1 MTSGLPLMTNFYV
14 YLHRYASGPKTG
26 QIFYVGKGCGKRAA
40 SRNGRN
46 AYWNNIVRKYGFTY
60 EFAENNLSDDAA
72 FSIEQKLIDEI
83 GLDSLAN
90 LYTGGNGGR
99 SPSEESRE
107 RMRRSN
113 TATKAELKARGFDR
127 TGTKWTPDVRSKLLS
142 KELRAKIGESQRK
155 RIICSNGM
163 TFSHGDAAAEWLS
176 ESGRV
181 GVSKSNISKCCHGQR
196 KSAYGFKWAFAF
208 STA

>member
-1 MTSGLPLMTNFYV
+1 MTNFYV
-14 YLHRYASGPKTG
+14 YLHRYASGPKHG
-26 QIFYVGKGCGKRAA
+26 EIFYVGKGRGKRST

-46 AYWNNIVRKYGFTY
+46 SYWKNIVNKYGFTC
-60 EFAENNLSDDAA
+60 ELAAIGLTEDIA
-72 FSIEQKLIDEI
+72 FSIEQKIIDSI
-83 GLDSLAN
+83 GLEALAN

-99 SPSEESRE
+99 SPSEVSRE

-113 TATKAELKARGFDR
+113 TVTKSQLKARGFDR
-127 TGTKWTPDVRSKLLS
+127 TGSKWTPEVRAKLLS
-142 KELRAKIGESQRK
+142 SELRAKIGEAQRK
-155 RIICSNGM
+155 TIVCSNGM
-163 TFSHGDAAAEWLS
+163 TFSHGDAAVEWLS
-176 ESGRV
+176 RTGRV